1 MTDIMD
7 KTMKFIERWIMVAAV
22 VIFIAHYTILKT
34 YYDSTIGAMKTYVLL
49 AIGLLFVVN
58 FIRAPRQEKIDWI
71 RRKNIFVPSMVLIVL
86 YFIARAVTI
95 VLCDFDYSVIKTV
108 VYEGIF
114 LVAISRWTATDNM
127 KFSDIAI
134 CIMVLIT
141 VINILNLLS
150 FHYFMANAVSDYSGN
165 SLMTYMAGFT
175 PEINRGI
182 MYTNPNRG
190 GILSGLALVLSLW
203 FVRKNKKK
211 WLILLIPFW
220 ILNLYSMYILDCRN
234 SNVAIFVALVSMVL
248 LFAVKRLKP
257 HVLVTICL
265 ICCVCVT
272 AGIYGLIQYNLQDG
286 DTTLSVTESQIN
298 AMTTG
303 RYQIWQDAVASHAD
317 QWAFGAGSYEREIDE
332 RNAYLEERFVAAG
345 GSEGQF
351 VPTTLHLHNGYLSVM
366 IYGGIFATALF
377 IFIIVDKLFGAKSLR
392 YGEDIYKFERIEAIV
407 IAGMIIYFLMIN
419 LAEPH
424 FIGKRHLD
432 FLLIMVAMAWNKYK
446 TEEGIDDTDGKLS
459 HKTE

>member
-203 FVRKNKKK
+203 FVR
-211 WLILLIPFW
+211 
-220 ILNLYSMYILDCRN
+220 
-234 SNVAIFVALVSMVL
+234 
-248 LFAVKRLKP
+248 
-257 HVLVTICL
+257 
-265 ICCVCVT
+265 
-272 AGIYGLIQYNLQDG
+272 
-286 DTTLSVTESQIN
+286 
-298 AMTTG
+298 
-303 RYQIWQDAVASHAD
+303 
-317 QWAFGAGSYEREIDE
+317 
-332 RNAYLEERFVAAG
+332 
-345 GSEGQF
+345 
-351 VPTTLHLHNGYLSVM
+351 
-366 IYGGIFATALF
+366 
-377 IFIIVDKLFGAKSLR
+377 
-392 YGEDIYKFERIEAIV
+392 
-407 IAGMIIYFLMIN
+407 
-419 LAEPH
+419 
-424 FIGKRHLD
+424 
-432 FLLIMVAMAWNKYK
+432 
-446 TEEGIDDTDGKLS
+446 
-459 HKTE
+459 

>member
-1 MTDIMD
+1 MTDMMD

-22 VIFIAHYTILKT
+22 VIFVAHYTILKT
-34 YYDSTIGAMKTYVLL
+34 YYNGLIADMKTYILL
-49 AIGLLFVVN
+49 VIGLLFAVN

-150 FHYFMANAVSDYSGN
+150 FHYFMANAVSDYSEN

-175 PEINRGI
+175 PETSRGI
-182 MYTNPNRG
+182 MYTNPNTG
-190 GILSGLALVLSLW
+190 GILSGIALIMSLW
-203 FVRKNKKK
+203 FVKKNGARRF
-211 WLILLIPFW
+211 IVLIPFW
-220 ILNLYSMYILDCRN
+220 LITLYSMYVLNAR
-234 SNVAIFVALVSMVL
+234 SSYVAIFASFASIIL
-248 LFAVKRLKP
+248 LLAVKRLKP

-272 AGIYGLIQYNLQDG
+272 VGIYGLIQYNLQDE
-286 DTTLSVTESQIN
+286 DITLSVTESQIN
-298 AMTTG
+298 MVTTG
-303 RYQIWQDAVASHAD
+303 RYQVWQDAVVSHAD

-332 RNAYLEERFVAAG
+332 RNVYLEEKFVAAG
-345 GSEGQF
+345 GSEEEF
-351 VPTTLHLHNGYLSVM
+351 VPTILHLHNGYMSVM
-366 IYGGIFATALF
+366 MYGGIFAFVLF
-377 IFIIVDKLFGAKSLR
+377 ILIIIDKVFEARSLR
-392 YGEDIYKFERIEAIV
+392 YFERGTGVRRKESIV
-407 IAGMIIYFLMIN
+407 VAALVIYFLVIN
-419 LAEPH
+419 LVEPY
-424 FIGKRHLD
+424 FTGRRHIE
-432 FLLIMVAMAWNKYK
+432 FLLMMILLAWNKYK
-446 TEEGIDDTDGKLS
+446 TEEDVDDTDGKLS